1 MKNYVAAA
9 LLLAPPAFAQ
19 TLDAGA
25 GREHFFPFVVD
36 GDGFR
41 SHLFLGNA
49 SNSANECALRLQGR
63 EDQGGLLDSARLQ
76 SHDALSATGADANV
90 KLAGADD
97 AVILATAGERE
108 LAFGYAALDCQG
120 EVNARLLLTLDDYA
134 NPDDD
139 GAPIAMTTA
148 KGARA
153 AADFAFHIPR
163 PLADFGMVFSNDSSA
178 PVSCAIDIAS
188 AAGAA
193 RETETIAIAE
203 RSTGIHF
210 LSTSRLPEGAWAT
223 ASCDTDIAAF
233 GISFEGAT
241 FSALRP
247 VSPGADETAGES
259 LTLPLIVD
267 GDGFRSESFVVNP
280 GAAANRCELNFG
292 GDLDN
297 GRFTAP
303 VRADATAAGFAFT
316 LGGGERIE
324 VSSKGETFLAWGYA
338 SVECDAPVAA
348 GNVLSLAAG
357 GGTAA
362 MTAIPAMRPA
372 EILDFPVFPGGERIA
387 MAIGNAGQDAAS
399 CSVELTGNGGLFR
412 EQDRFFVDRRST
424 LVGFLEELIPIPHD
438 FAGGTASIICDRP
451 VAAVSLPI
459 SGAAFTALAPNS
471 RAVDAPITGTAPTF
485 DPADF
490 PPVMIFSL
498 GEPIEPMRL
507 PEASGGEAPL
517 TYTLAGDDVPGL
529 RFDPV
534 TRELGGTPT
543 EAGEFL
549 AIYEARDADGDRG
562 VFPLFILVRGPDTAP
577 SFAGASAPQ
586 DRMYTLDLE
595 IDPLQLPEAAGGDG
609 PLTYFLQ
616 PEAPPG
622 LGFDAETRQL
632 SGAPTWAGV
641 YRMTYVAADRDFDR
655 DTLEFTV
662 TVTVPESART
672 PIEADSC
679 SNGGF
684 IDDPANNAGLVADC
698 QALAGFANSLIETGL
713 IMEHNPIRQWGKD
726 DQRNL
731 EGWAGIDTDDGR
743 VTGVDL
749 RFGELGGALPDDL
762 ARLDALTSLD
772 LSYNE
777 LTGNLPP
784 RFGELSK
791 LEVLRLESN
800 RLRGEIPP
808 ELSRLEELETLD
820 LSANELSGTIPPGL
834 SRLSRLKS
842 LQLGFNAIEGA
853 IPPRLGQLSELVGLW
868 LWGNRLSGEIP
879 PELAQLGQLRELRLG
894 SNKLSGGIPRELG
907 QMENL
912 EELSLWG
919 NELSGAIPPEL
930 AGLVRLRRLDLSL
943 NELTGAIPPAFG
955 ELPNLESLDLSFNR
969 LREGI
974 PAAIAAAPAL
984 ADLDVSFNPIRGTID
999 WAFRQRVNEGGLL
1012 LGIAGTQI
1020 TGYGPPP
1027 PRQAPP
1033 PAASPGNA
1041 SHHSIAWYQGPLVME
1056 WDWEGPRIE
1065 HQTPI
1070 LGRWASLAVRVDHS
1084 TETPP
1089 PVITR
1094 VLGADD
1100 EVLADGLAEAAPP
1113 ATEEIE
1119 PGLWRSEF
1127 LFHLPG
1133 ELHRPGNRVLHLID
1147 PDDELEETDETDNVG
1162 VPIVLRGET
1171 PPRFRA
1177 VFVPIARP
1185 GEDWHESLDPDALMA
1200 GALAFLPIADD
1211 FEARIGPALEFDEI
1225 DESLDEPLLELYQLW
1240 NAEGEPDEFYH
1251 GIVNDNAGGVALLGG
1266 QVALSELS
1274 VHIVI
1279 PHEFGHNLSL
1289 AHTPGCFAES
1299 IDEEYPYPDG
1309 ALGPD
1314 PAWERNWRLFASGE
1328 DEDYTD
1334 IMSYCTELKLI
1345 SDYNYRKASEYWLA
1359 FGAQSGAGAGGVR
1372 TSAGAVTTAS
1382 PAAEDSDAHAA
1393 EGTYAENGASI
1404 ALSGRIGA
1412 GGVWRL
1418 TQAELSGRRPRPP
1431 ANDGE
1436 YTLILFDAAGA
1447 QVHAEPLAVSS
1458 PSVGDESFWAARTPI
1473 PLRQPREV
1481 AILDADGNEVLR
1493 ETLPDL

>member
-1 MKNYVAAA
+1 MKNYVATA
-9 LLLAPPAFAQ
+9 LLLAPSAFAQ

-120 EVNARLLLTLDDYA
+120 EVNARLLLTLDDSA
-134 NPDDD
+134 DPDDD
-139 GAPIAMTTA
+139 GAPIAMTAA
-148 KGARA
+148 KGARGA
-153 AADFAFHIPR
+153 PDFVFHIPR

-178 PVSCAIDIAS
+178 PVSCAIDIES
-188 AAGAA
+188 AAGAD
-193 RETETIAIAE
+193 RETEIIAIAE

-247 VSPGADETAGES
+247 VSPGADETAGAS

-267 GDGFRSESFVVNP
+267 GDGFRSELFVVNP

-303 VRADATAAGFAFT
+303 VRANAAAAGFGFT
-316 LGGGERIE
+316 LGGGERIT

-387 MAIGNAGQDAAS
+387 MAIGNVGQDAAS
-399 CSVELTGNGGLFR
+399 CSVKLTGNGGRFQ
-412 EQDRFFVDRRST
+412 EQGAFLVDRQST
-424 LVGFLEELIPIPHD
+424 LVGFLEELIPVPDD
-438 FAGGTASIICDRP
+438 FAGGTASIRCDRP

-459 SGAAFTALAPNS
+459 SGAAFTALAPNR
-471 RAVDAPITGTAPTF
+471 RAVDAPIAGTAPTF

-498 GEPIEPMRL
+498 GEPVEPMQL
-507 PEASGGEAPL
+507 PEASGGEPPL
-517 TYTLAGDDVPGL
+517 TYSLAGDDVPGL
-529 RFDPV
+529 QFDPV

-562 VFPLFILVRGPDTAP
+562 AFPLFILVPGSDTAP
-577 SFAGASAPQ
+577 SFAGASAPE
-586 DRMYTLDLE
+586 DRMYTLDVE
-595 IDPLQLPEAAGGDG
+595 IEPLQLPEATGGDG
-609 PLTYFLQ
+609 LLTYFLR
-616 PEAPPG
+616 PEAPG

-632 SGAPTWAGV
+632 SGAPTRAGV
-641 YRMTYVAADRDFDR
+641 YHMTYVAMDLDFDM
-655 DTLEFTV
+655 DKLEFTI

-713 IMEHNPIRQWGKD
+713 IMEDNPVRQWGKD
-726 DQRNL
+726 DQRKL
-731 EGWAGIDTDDGR
+731 EGWAGIATFEGR

-762 ARLDALTSLD
+762 AQLDALTSLD

-777 LTGNLPP
+777 LTGNVPP

-808 ELSRLEELETLD
+808 EL
-820 LSANELSGTIPPGL
+820 
-834 SRLSRLKS
+834 
-842 LQLGFNAIEGA
+842 
-853 IPPRLGQLSELVGLW
+853 
-868 LWGNRLSGEIP
+868 
-879 PELAQLGQLRELRLG
+879 AQLGQLRELWLG

-930 AGLVRLRRLDLSL
+930 AGLKSLRRLDLNLNELTGAIPPELAQLGQLRELWLGSNKLSGGIPRELGQMENLEELSLWGNELSGAIPPELAGLKSLRRLDLSL
-943 NELTGAIPPAFG
+943 NELTGAIPPAFW
-955 ELPNLESLDLSFNR
+955 ELPDLESLNLSFNR
-969 LREGI
+969 LREDL

-984 ADLDVSFNPIRGTID
+984 TDLDVSFNPIRGTID

-1020 TGYGPPP
+1020 TGYDPPP

-1033 PAASPGNA
+1033 PAVNPGNA

-1133 ELHRPGNRVLHLID
+1133 ELHRSGNRVLHLID
-1147 PDDELEETDETDNVG
+1147 PDDEFEETDNAG

-1177 VFVPIARP
+1177 VFVPIVRP

-1200 GALAFLPIADD
+1200 GTLAFLPIADD
-1211 FEARIGPALEFDEI
+1211 FEAHIGPALEFEEI

-1240 NAEGEPDEFYH
+1240 NAEGDPDEFYH
-1251 GIVNDNAGGVALLGG
+1251 GIVNDNVGGVALLGS

-1289 AHTPGCFAES
+1289 EHTPGCFAEGV
-1299 IDEEYPYPDG
+1299 DDEYPYPNG
-1309 ALGPD
+1309 ALGPE
-1314 PAWERNWRLFASGE
+1314 PAWERNWRLFASSE
-1328 DEDYTD
+1328 DKDYTD

-1345 SDYNYRKASEYWLA
+1345 SDYNYRLAAEYWLA
-1359 FGAQSGAGAGGVR
+1359 FGAQSGAGAGGVQ

-1382 PAAEDSDAHAA
+1382 PTAEDSDARAA
-1393 EGTYAENGASI
+1393 EGTYAANGASI

-1412 GGVWRL
+1412 DGVWRL
-1418 TQAELSGRRPRPP
+1418 TQAELSDRWPRPP

-1436 YTLILFDAAGA
+1436 YTLILFDAAGV

-1473 PLRQPREV
+1473 PPRLPREV
-1481 AILDADGNEVLR
+1481 AVLDADGNEVLR